1 MQDQWIYSSGLLP
14 HTGEPIEFKLEERDQ
29 PISGTFADDVFHS
42 RWAGYGRGR
51 VGSWRSLDAD
61 SSARPMAAPTATTSS
76 FARFFTRLKNITRWS
91 QGRGAITPP
100 RDRVEIPAI
109 AVTTLPVSKAAA
121 HVIHSNPMRS
131 NQMSS

>member
-14 HTGEPIEFKLEERDQ
+14 HTGAPIE
-29 PISGTFADDVFHS
+29 
-42 RWAGYGRGR
+42 
-51 VGSWRSLDAD
+51 
-61 SSARPMAAPTATTSS
+61 
-76 FARFFTRLKNITRWS
+76 FTRLKNITRWS